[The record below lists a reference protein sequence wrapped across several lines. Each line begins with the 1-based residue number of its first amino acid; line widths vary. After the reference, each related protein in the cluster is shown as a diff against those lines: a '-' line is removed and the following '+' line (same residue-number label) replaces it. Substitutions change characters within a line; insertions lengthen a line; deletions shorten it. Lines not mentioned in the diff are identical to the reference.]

1 MVWKEHLFILGGMVM
16 KEIKVIK
23 LQIAMIRIT
32 ELTAIMII
40 MRILFPKIR
49 IFMKSIKTATPKIK
63 IKTIYRISK

>member
-1 MVWKEHLFILGGMVM
+1 M